1 MVACSEE
8 MRYLVRTFHLDCWEE
23 DNEELLEDRSSK
35 AAEEK
40 DGEGEKPR

>member
-23 DNEELLEDRSSK
+23 DRSSK
-35 AAEEK
+35 VAEEK